1 MTGGRTADIREI
13 ARRCRPEWPHRSFL
27 AELKPSV
34 LQDFLN
40 AGELAWF
47 RKGEV
52 LVNEGDLGA
61 DVFLLLEDCVKAT
74 ARLDEGKQALL
85 AVRVG
90 GDIVGEIAV
99 LDGGV
104 RTATVSTCG
113 HGPVSAVRLGQDD
126 LRRLLG
132 CHPDAAVS
140 LASAVSRKLRA
151 ATRLRIDITGCPA
164 KVRMARALLEMAE
177 DYGHPGIRGI
187 LIGVN
192 LTRIE
197 LGSLVGAGPSTAER
211 ALRELRESGLILRV
225 GRRVLVPDMDL
236 LRSAASL
243 T

>member
-1 MTGGRTADIREI
+1 MAGGQTVDIREI

-27 AELKPSV
+27 AGLQPPV
-34 LQDFLN
+34 LQDFLD

-52 LVNEGDLGA
+52 LVHEGDRGA
-61 DVFLLLEDCVKAT
+61 DVFLLLKACVKAT

-104 RTATVSTCG
+104 RTATVTACG
-113 HGPVSAVRLGQDD
+113 HEPVSAVRIGQEH
-126 LRRLLG
+126 LRRLLSR
-132 CHPDAAVS
+132 HPDAAVS

-151 ATRLRIDITGCPA
+151 ASRRRVDFTGCPA
-164 KVRMARALLEMAE
+164 RVRLARALLEMAE
-177 DYGHPGIRGI
+177 DYGHPSIRGI

-197 LGSLVGAGPSTAER
+197 LGSLVGASPSTAER
-211 ALRELRESGLILRV
+211 ALRELRESGLIHKV
-225 GRRVLVPDMDL
+225 GRRVLVPDMDM

>member
-1 MTGGRTADIREI
+1 MAGGRAADIREI
-13 ARRCRPEWPHRSFL
+13 ARRCRPEWPHGSFL

-34 LQDFLN
+34 LQDFLD
-40 AGELAWF
+40 AGELVSF

-52 LVNEGDLGA
+52 LVSEGDLGA

-113 HGPVSAVRLGQDD
+113 HGPVSAVRVGGDD

-132 CHPDAAVS
+132 SHPDAAVS
-140 LASAVSRKLRA
+140 LASAVSRKFRA
-151 ATRLRIDITGCPA
+151 LTRLRIDITGRPA

-187 LIGVN
+187 IIGVN

-197 LGSLVGAGPSTAER
+197 IGSLVDAGPSTAER
-211 ALRELRESGLILRV
+211 ALRELRESGLILKV

-243 T
+243 R